1 MENKLRNTNLNNK
14 IHSGKVRDIYSLDEN
29 LLLFVAT
36 DRISAFD
43 VIMNEVVPSKGII
56 LNNLSAFWFNQLEN
70 TKTHFRVTRPSGQA
84 TVAKKRR
91 RSNDR

>member
-70 TKTHFRVTRPSGQA
+70 P
-84 TVAKKRR
+84 
-91 RSNDR
+91 

>member
-14 IHSGKVRDIYSLDEN
+14 IHSGKVRDIYSMDEN

-43 VIMNEVVPSKGII
+43 VIMNEGVPSKGII
-56 LNNLSAFWFNQLEN
+56 LNNLSAFWGAGPINLFRIQYFITCFIEN
-70 TKTHFRVTRPSGQA
+70 SLKTH
-84 TVAKKRR
+84 
-91 RSNDR
+91 